1 MYASID
7 GWTPA
12 NATSAGDNILDRWI
26 LSRLQTL
33 KASINVEM
41 ERYRLYNVV
50 PKLFSFINDL
60 TNTYIRLNR
69 ARFWGEGMTPDKA
82 AAYTTLH
89 KAVRELSVAMAPFA
103 PFLAEHIYQALAQH
117 AGEGESLP
125 VSVHLCP
132 YPEADEAQANVL
144 LEEAVSR
151 MQQVIDLGR
160 RKREDVKINL
170 RTPLRRLTIVHR
182 DAELLAEI
190 GMLENYVKAELNV
203 KDVQYDTDE
212 SEYIALVAKPNF
224 PVLGKRLGKRMR
236 TFQASIAALDATA
249 IESFQE
255 TGSIVIEGETFDATE
270 IQVLREA
277 KAGTN
282 AISNRYVSIDLDID
296 LDDDLVGEGWA
307 REFVNRIQR
316 ERKRRGFEVSDRIRV
331 RYDGDPALETA
342 IETHRDYIARETLAT
357 DFGPGAVGDS
367 PVEAMIDAKPLGF
380 ALEVV

>member
-1 MYASID
+1 
-7 GWTPA
+7 
-12 NATSAGDNILDRWI
+12 
-26 LSRLQTL
+26 
-33 KASINVEM
+33 M

-82 AAYTTLH
+82 AAYATLH
-89 KAVRELSVAMAPFA
+89 TTVSELSVAMAPFA
-103 PFLAEHIYQALAQH
+103 PFLAEHIYQSLAALA
-117 AGEGESLP
+117 GKRDPEP

-132 YPEADEAQANVL
+132 YPEADGALGDVL

-190 GMLENYVKAELNV
+190 GTLEDYVKAELNV
-203 KDVQYDTDE
+203 KDVRYDADE
-212 SEYIALVAKPNF
+212 SKYIALAAKPNF

-236 TFQASIAALDATA
+236 AFQASIAALDAPA

-255 TGSIVIEGETFDATE
+255 TGSIVIDGETFDANE
-270 IQVLREA
+270 IKVLREA

-296 LDDDLVGEGWA
+296 LDDDLVREGWA

-316 ERKRRGFEVSDRIRV
+316 DRKRRGFEVSDRIRA
-331 RYDGDPALETA
+331 RYRGDPALERA
-342 IETHRDYIARETLAT
+342 IETHSDYIARETLAT
-357 DFGPGAVGDS
+357 DFGRGAVDDAA
-367 PVEAMIDAKPLGF
+367 VDAMIDGMAITFTLD
-380 ALEVV
+380 VV